1 MAIGNPIN
9 LTSNVEGKNIS
20 VIATAG
26 QTQFTVTGGYR
37 INQISVFRNGVRLVD
52 GRDYT
57 ALDGSIVTLLS
68 AATVADVLEFQV
80 FDDFRVSDALNVNS
94 GGTVNGNVTV
104 TGILSTT
111 NLSIGSS
118 ISLDA
123 TSGIVTAVQF
133 VGSVD
138 ATGLTGTPDIT
149 VNNIVAAAATFSG
162 EVTYEDVTNIDSI
175 GVITARDNIVVADK
189 IIHLSDTNT
198 SIRFPSNDTFTVE
211 TSGTERLRVDSS
223 GDVGLVGIATATGL
237 VVVAGSGIYAGHTG
251 IITAVTFDGNV
262 TGAVTG
268 NADTATTSTNV
279 TVADESSDTTC
290 FPLFTTAATGNLPP
304 KSGTNLTFNSSTG
317 ALTASSFVGA
327 LTGNQS
333 GGSISATTGAFSGV
347 VTLENN
353 LDMQDNDK
361 ILLGS
366 GDDFEIFHDGSNSI
380 INDGGTGNLLLQA
393 AGNTKLTT
401 NTLGIDVTGHVETDT
416 LNVSGISTFVGVVN
430 LNANLDMQDN
440 DKILIGTGD
449 DLQIY
454 HDGTNTIIENTTGN
468 LYILDNDA
476 VILGS
481 ASGTESYFKGVKD
494 GAAELYFDNTKKLE
508 TTSAGLI
515 IHEDTDKTI
524 SFTGGIG
531 EIGSVTGFQASNTAG
546 SALTE
551 FGIRATDIRFA
562 AGSSESARIDSSGR
576 LLVGHTANI
585 NNKLMQITT
594 SNGAAL
600 GLLNYQA
607 TDDGPEVTFIKS
619 RNGTKGSHTV
629 VNNGDF
635 LGRIFFRGSD
645 GDSYER
651 GVEIA
656 AQVDGTPGDGDMP
669 GRLLISTTADG
680 ASTPTE
686 RLRITSAGLV
696 RVPDNGKFTA
706 GAGDDLQIY
715 HDGSHSYI
723 KNGTGNLYF
732 QHGGENMAQFTSD
745 GNVEL
750 YHDNSKK
757 FQTTATGIDV
767 TGAVT
772 DSIGSLRRLGTSNV
786 GSSRDLT
793 TSDTGK
799 FLRINAQSVAL
810 AVPSG
815 TFTAGDMITFFNV
828 STGDMTVTSSAVT
841 MYNSADG
848 DTGNTRTIAA
858 KGMATLLC
866 TSSNEFV
873 ISGTQL
879 S

>member
-1 MAIGNPIN
+1 
-9 LTSNVEGKNIS
+9 
-20 VIATAG
+20 
-26 QTQFTVTGGYR
+26 
-37 INQISVFRNGVRLVD
+37 
-52 GRDYT
+52 
-57 ALDGSIVTLLS
+57 
-68 AATVADVLEFQV
+68 DVLEFQV

-494 GAAELYFDNTKKLE
+494 GAAELYFDNTKTFE
-508 TTSAGLI
+508 T
-515 IHEDTDKTI
+515 
-524 SFTGGIG
+524 
-531 EIGSVTGFQASNTAG
+531 
-546 SALTE
+546 
-551 FGIRATDIRFA
+551 
-562 AGSSESARIDSSGR
+562 
-576 LLVGHTANI
+576 
-585 NNKLMQITT
+585 
-594 SNGAAL
+594 
-600 GLLNYQA
+600 
-607 TDDGPEVTFIKS
+607 
-619 RNGTKGSHTV
+619 
-629 VNNGDF
+629 
-635 LGRIFFRGSD
+635 
-645 GDSYER
+645 
-651 GVEIA
+651 
-656 AQVDGTPGDGDMP
+656 
-669 GRLLISTTADG
+669 
-680 ASTPTE
+680 
-686 RLRITSAGLV
+686 
-696 RVPDNGKFTA
+696 
-706 GAGDDLQIY
+706 
-715 HDGSHSYI
+715 
-723 KNGTGNLYF
+723 
-732 QHGGENMAQFTSD
+732 
-745 GNVEL
+745 
-750 YHDNSKK
+750 
-757 FQTTATGIDV
+757 
-767 TGAVT
+767 
-772 DSIGSLRRLGTSNV
+772 
-786 GSSRDLT
+786 
-793 TSDTGK
+793 
-799 FLRINAQSVAL
+799 
-810 AVPSG
+810 
-815 TFTAGDMITFFNV
+815 
-828 STGDMTVTSSAVT
+828 
-841 MYNSADG
+841 
-848 DTGNTRTIAA
+848 
-858 KGMATLLC
+858 
-866 TSSNEFV
+866 
-873 ISGTQL
+873 
-879 S
+879 